1 MRDRLTGERLTGD
14 RLTRDR
20 LTGERL
26 TRRRTV
32 LAAGAAGL
40 AVPVLGR
47 TPQAAAAAPRPSRPD
62 RRIAL
67 VPLDDRPVNTYCPTM
82 TAAVAGVGLA
92 LPPRKSLGRFFQPG
106 DGAAV
111 ARWLG
116 SVGADEYV
124 ISVSM
129 LAYGGLIASRT
140 GTPTLESAQANVAA
154 IRTLRAARPDA
165 QIVVHDT
172 IQRLAVTPG
181 NPDNEQYRDA
191 LVEWAKLYDQ
201 VENLGQEE
209 LRPRLDE
216 VRAGIPDA
224 VLDDYLAARARNHEI
239 NRQMVEWVA
248 DGTISHLVLSEDDT
262 APVGLARAERVELE
276 QLVAERGV
284 GRQVEVFPGADE
296 VDALLVAR
304 LVAAGAAPTY
314 RVEYAGISAEEWTAE
329 LEGIPF
335 AENIRRHV
343 KSVGGTVVDGRA
355 DLVLLVNTPS
365 AGADRRAADLAAFAR
380 RAARLTAAGESVLVV
395 DPVFV
400 NRADHDLVV
409 QLEQQVDQ
417 AALLSFSGWNTGGNA
432 LGLALAHAT
441 ARWAFLRRSSSG
453 LGTPALMEPGRAH
466 AQYLLYR
473 FVKDDHWKNVIQQA
487 AYAEARSR
495 GWNPLNLTP
504 EQKAF
509 FDGWV
514 RDRLV
519 PATRRYFAD
528 HFAGHH
534 LVLGRRGA
542 TTRTA
547 GLTGV
552 TDVLVELPWDRLFEV
567 TLEPHLTLA

>member
-1 MRDRLTGERLTGD
+1 MEKHLM
-14 RLTRDR
+14 
-20 LTGERL
+20 
-26 TRRRTV
+26 RRRTV
-32 LAAGAAGL
+32 LAATAAGL
-40 AVPVLGR
+40 AVPLLGLA
-47 TPQAAAAAPRPSRPD
+47 PQPASAAPRPS

-82 TAAVAGVGLA
+82 TAAVAGVDLA
-92 LPPRKSLGRFFQPG
+92 LPPRETLGRFFQPG

-116 SVGADEYV
+116 SVDTDEYV

-140 GTPTLESAQANVAA
+140 GAPTLESARANIAA
-154 IRTLRAARPDA
+154 IRALRAARPGA

-172 IQRLAVTPG
+172 IQRLALTPG
-181 NPDNEQYRDA
+181 NPDNAPYVTP
-191 LVEWAKLYDQ
+191 LVDWAKLYDQ

-209 LRPRLDE
+209 LRPQLDA
-216 VRAGIPDA
+216 VRATIPDA
-224 VLDDYLAARARNHEI
+224 VLDDYLAARARNHEV
-239 NRQMVEWVA
+239 NRQLVEWVA
-248 DGTISHLVLSEDDT
+248 DGTINHLVLSEDDT

-276 QLVAERGV
+276 QLVEALGV

-304 LVAAGAAPTY
+304 LIAAGTAPTY
-314 RVEYAGISAEEWTAE
+314 RLEYAGISAEDWTAE

-343 KSVGGTVVDGRA
+343 KSIGGTVVDGCA

-365 AGADRRAADLAAFAR
+365 ASADQRAADLAAFAR

-409 QLEQQVDQ
+409 ELEQQVDQ

-441 ARWAFLRRSSSG
+441 ARWAFLGRSSSG
-453 LGTPALMEPGRAH
+453 FGTPALTEPGRAH
-466 AQYLLYR
+466 AEYLLYR
-473 FVKDDHWKNVIQQA
+473 FVKDDHWKNVIQQD

-495 GWNPLNLTP
+495 GWNPLNLTA

-519 PATRRYFAD
+519 PATRQYFTD
-528 HFAGHH
+528 HFAGHR

-547 GLTGV
+547 RLASV
-552 TDVLVELPWDRLFEV
+552 TDIFVELPWDRLFEV
-567 TLEPHLTLA
+567 TLEPTLTLA

>member
-1 MRDRLTGERLTGD
+1 M
-14 RLTRDR
+14 
-20 LTGERL
+20 
-26 TRRRTV
+26 RRRTV
-32 LAAGAAGL
+32 LTAGAASL
-40 AVPVLGR
+40 AVPLLGL
-47 TPQAAAAAPRPSRPD
+47 TSQAATAASRPS

-67 VPLDDRPVNTYCPTM
+67 VPLDDRPVNVYCPTM
-82 TAAVAGVGLA
+82 TAAVAGVDLT
-92 LPPRKSLGRFFQPG
+92 LPPRKALGRFFQPG

-140 GTPTLESAQANVAA
+140 GTPTLESARANIAA
-154 IRTLRAARPDA
+154 IQALRAARPGA

-172 IQRLAVTPG
+172 IQRLALTPG
-181 NPDNEQYRDA
+181 NPDLEQYVA
-191 LVEWAKLYDQ
+191 PLVEWAKLYDQ

-209 LRPRLDE
+209 LRPRLE
-216 VRAGIPDA
+216 AVRATIPDA
-224 VLDDYLAARARNHEI
+224 VVDDYLTARARNHEV
-239 NRQMVEWVA
+239 NRKMVEWAA

-276 QLVAERGV
+276 KLVERLGV
-284 GRQVEVFPGADE
+284 GRRVEVFPGADE

-304 LVAAGAAPTY
+304 LIAAGTAPTY
-314 RVEYAGISAEEWTAE
+314 RVEYTGISGEQWTAD

-355 DLVLLVNTPS
+355 DLVLMVNTPS
-365 AGADRRAADLAAFAR
+365 ASENQRAADLAVFAR
-380 RAARLTAAGESVLVV
+380 RAAGLTAAGESVVVV

-400 NRADHDLVV
+400 NRADHDLVAE
-409 QLEQQVDQ
+409 LEQRVDL
-417 AALLSFSGWNTGGNA
+417 AALLSYSGWNTGGNA

-441 ARWAFLRRSSSG
+441 ARWAFLHRSTSG
-453 LGTPALMEPGRAH
+453 RGVPALTGPGRAH
-466 AQYLLYR
+466 AEYLLYR
-473 FVKDDHWKNVIQQA
+473 FVKDDHWKNVIQKA
-487 AYAEARSR
+487 AYAEATSK
-495 GWNPLNLTP
+495 GWNPMNLTA

-514 RDRLV
+514 QDRLAPV
-519 PATRRYFAD
+519 TRQYFTD

-534 LVLGRRGA
+534 LLLGRRGA

-547 GLTGV
+547 KLADV
-552 TDVLVELPWDRLFEV
+552 TDIHIELPWDRLFEV